1 MSKVSSFSTLNHNQG
16 HLNHSEPCRLATQS
30 QMRIASSRTT
40 MVQHVEI
47 LVADFELSC
56 RRKLYNHEKWQR
68 QHKWRSGECE
78 HACSSRVLTKREADL
93 DLQKAILDKLAQAE
107 NFRKGFTGDIKA
119 TQGHLRDTEQMLQE
133 LLMTTFTVVI

>member
-1 MSKVSSFSTLNHNQG
+1 MSEVSSFSTLDHHQG

-40 MVQHVEI
+40 MLQHVGI

-56 RRKLYNHEKWQR
+56 RRILYNHEKWQR
-68 QHKWRSGECE
+68 QHKWQSGEGQ
-78 HACSSRVLTKREADL
+78 HACSSWVLTKREADL
-93 DLQKAILDKLAQAE
+93 DLQKSILVKLAQAE
-107 NFRKGFTGDIKA
+107 NGRKGFTGDKNA
-119 TQGHLRDTEQMLQE
+119 TQGHLRGTEQMLQE